1 MFVNMESLK
10 TELHCH
16 NIFSNG
22 HVGIL
27 EPIHDC
33 SVTISQQLEQAH
45 MEGLD
50 VLFVTNH
57 NTIDGYEQMLE
68 YKKNHWKFDT
78 LNVYPAEEVTTDN
91 ESHVLVY
98 GIDHAIKPGLSLHEI
113 LDEAKKQNAVT
124 IAPHPFSLMDAL
136 REDSVHCDLFE
147 VFNSSNVD
155 IYSNIKAKKFSEEK
169 NLHLVAGSDSHVKST
184 IGRCTNLIHS
194 ENKLDDIIH
203 AMRHNQIKINTTGY
217 VQPRE
222 VLEHIR
228 YKIENSKN
236 YIDIHVSEFYPRSSW
251 AFSLLYKLYMLSPE
265 GVFCNALYRI
275 SISMLKRISRKIN
288 FEGYNPSIFRERDLG
303 TIAKMIF

>member
-1 MFVNMESLK
+1 MNSLK
-10 TELHCH
+10 SEFHCH

-22 HVGIL
+22 NIGDL
-27 EPIHDC
+27 EPIYDC
-33 SVTISQQLEQAH
+33 NVTISNQLEQAY
-45 MEGLD
+45 MMDLD

-57 NTIDGYEQMLE
+57 NTIDGFKQMTE
-68 YKKNHWKFDT
+68 YKKNHKKFDCIKI
-78 LNVYPAEEVTTDN
+78 YPAEEVTTDN

-98 GIDHAIKPGLSLHEI
+98 GIDHAIKPGMSLHEI
-113 LDEAKKQNAVT
+113 LDEVKKQDAVS
-124 IAPHPFSLMDAL
+124 IAPHPFSLLDAL
-136 REDSVHCDLFE
+136 REDSIHCDLFE

-155 IYSNIKAKKFSEEK
+155 VYSNIKAKKFSEEK
-169 NLHLVAGSDSHVKST
+169 NLHVVAGSDSHVKST
-184 IGRCTNLIHS
+184 VGRCTNLIYS

-203 AMRHNQIKINTTGY
+203 AMKHNQTKINTTGY
-217 VQPRE
+217 VQPQE

-236 YIDIHVSEFYPRSSW
+236 YIDCHISEFYPRSVW

-265 GVFCNALYRI
+265 GVFCNMLYRI

>member
-1 MFVNMESLK
+1 MESLK

-22 HVGIL
+22 HVGTL
-27 EPIHDC
+27 EPIYD
-33 SVTISQQLEQAH
+33 SNVTNSKQLEQAH
-45 MEGLD
+45 MEDLD

-78 LNVYPAEEVTTDN
+78 LNVYPGEEVTTDN

-236 YIDIHVSEFYPRSSW
+236 YIDMHVSEFYPRSAW